1 MLHSHSI
8 SSKMGKG
15 GYRIIRFTKEDDR
28 QLVSMLAKG
37 MKFKEIAEDAARV
50 QNRVNYIRK
59 AYGCKNIAH
68 LVYKFTK
75 AGKI

>member
-1 MLHSHSI
+1 MI
-8 SSKMGKG
+8 T
-15 GYRIIRFTKEDDR
+15 RFTKEDDR

-37 MKFKEIAEDAARV
+37 MKFKEIAEKTAQNYKRLKARSL
-50 QNRVNYIRK
+50 YIRK
-59 AYGCKNIAH
+59 AYDCKNITH

>member
-1 MLHSHSI
+1 MD
-8 SSKMGKG
+8 KR
-15 GYRIIRFTKEDDR
+15 GYRITRFTKEDDR

-37 MKFKEIAEDAARV
+37 MKFKEIAEKTAQNYKRLKARII
-50 QNRVNYIRK
+50 YIRR
-59 AYGCKNIAH
+59 AYNCKNTAH